1 MKHKSKAR
9 TTNECLIALSFMQY
23 ICQGQFLC
31 KLVVTVCAIITAP
44 GGSAQKELAKE
55 GTKSKKRKRRDFCG
69 EQEARKPSEPR
80 QDPGELLGC
89 GPWEFQRKKVC
100 FLPEFSL

>member
-1 MKHKSKAR
+1 MRYHHGTRRFSAEGACERRNKVKEKKKK
-9 TTNECLIALSFMQY
+9 
-23 ICQGQFLC
+23 GFLR
-31 KLVVTVCAIITAP
+31 
-44 GGSAQKELAKE
+44 
-55 GTKSKKRKRRDFCG
+55 GT
-69 EQEARKPSEPR
+69 EARKPSEPR